1 MGKVTLPPSSGN
13 SRVPDLSGT
22 GSVTLI
28 GANGAGKSRFMEEM
42 ISLAGISAFPFSAL
56 SAAFPEKK
64 ESLMPGSVDSL
75 YRLTVKH
82 HPYMRTDAVSELDK
96 LLYMVFIDELEYLFS
111 LKDEDT
117 SPGRRIRLKETKLDT
132 ICRIWERLFPGNRI
146 IRKKGT
152 LMFSTPA
159 GEDLITMESLSQGEK
174 TVLYYLAAVLFALP
188 EAVIFI
194 DSPSLFIHPT
204 LSGQLWDEIERL
216 RPDCRFVYS
225 SVDVDFIASRSN
237 TLCIWIKKFNSEEK
251 SWDYE
256 ILKNT
261 SMPEEMLT
269 ELTGNRKSVIFVEG
283 DSQHSIDIKLYSRVF
298 RDWTIRPLGSC
309 EKVIESTRTFNDL
322 RQMHHLKSRG
332 IIDRDRRSEQEV
344 EYLRNKEILVPD
356 VAEIEN
362 IFLLEDIIGVMA
374 SRRGK
379 NASKIIRR
387 VRRDVIHTFKQKAD
401 QQALQHVRH
410 KVKRDV
416 ECKIDARF
424 SCITALE
431 THLKS
436 LITTLQ
442 PREHY
447 NRLREEFA
455 VMVRDSDYNGILRV
469 FNHKPM
475 LADSGVAQLLG
486 YRNKDEYIRG
496 VIEALSED
504 SRDSDTLRGIIS
516 HCLRAP
522 D

>member
-1 MGKVTLPPSSGN
+1 MGKVTLPPSSGE

-28 GANGAGKSRFMEEM
+28 GANGSGKSRFMEEM
-42 ISLAGISAFPFSAL
+42 ISLAGSSAFPLSAL
-56 SAAFPEKK
+56 SATFPEKK
-64 ESLMPGSVDSL
+64 ESLMPGSIDSL
-75 YRLTVKH
+75 YRRTVRH
-82 HPYMRTDAVSELDK
+82 HPYMRIDAVSELDK

-111 LKDEDT
+111 LKDDDAP
-117 SPGRRIRLKETKLDT
+117 PGKRIRLKETKLDT
-132 ICRIWERLFPGNRI
+132 ICRIWEKLFPGNRI
-146 IRKKGT
+146 VRKKGA
-152 LMFSTPA
+152 LMFATPA
-159 GEDLITMESLSQGEK
+159 GEDLITSESLSQGEK
-174 TVLYYLAAVLFALP
+174 TVLYYLAAVLFAMT
-188 EAVIFI
+188 EATIFI

-204 LSGQLWDEIERL
+204 LTGQLWDEIEKL

-237 TLCIWIKKFNSEEK
+237 TLCIWIKNFNSEEK

-256 ILKNT
+256 LLHNT

-269 ELTGNRKSVIFVEG
+269 ELTGTRRPVIFVEG

-298 RDWTIRPLGSC
+298 PDWTIRPLGSC
-309 EKVIESTRTFNDL
+309 DKVIESTRTFNDL
-322 RQMHHLKSRG
+322 RQMHHLRSRG

-362 IFLLEDIIGVMA
+362 IFLLEEIISVMA
-374 SRRGK
+374 TRRGK
-379 NASKIIRR
+379 NPDKIIRR
-387 VRRDVIHTFKQKAD
+387 VRREVIHTFKQKAE

-410 KVKRDV
+410 RVKRDV

-436 LITTLQ
+436 LITTLR
-442 PREHY
+442 PRAHY

-455 VMVRDSDYNGILRV
+455 IMVRDADYNGILRV

-496 VIEALSED
+496 VLDALGENGKEAE
-504 SRDSDTLRGIIS
+504 TLREIVR